1 MKPLIYWRT
10 KMKFNIFK
18 KKEVENSETKQTF
31 PSATLL
37 TFPKIEAPT
46 KEQWENFGVLRN
58 IREKYELTT
67 YDPFLTSKD
76 GLTISIKRYCE
87 EMISIEY
94 KPIEPF
100 TYFGNG
106 KKIPTKSE
114 ITELDNGL
122 LKVKRTT
129 KDKIIETTYN
139 NWSEESKGIKRFISK
154 ADIKRVKDILK
165 QAENWI

>member
-1 MKPLIYWRT
+1 
-10 KMKFNIFK
+10 MKFNIFK
-18 KKEVENSETKQTF
+18 KKEIENSETKPTF
-31 PSATLL
+31 SSATSL
-37 TFPKIEAPT
+37 TFPKLEAPT

-67 YDPFLTSKD
+67 YDPFLASKD
-76 GLTISIKRYCE
+76 CLTSLIKRYCE
-87 EMISIEY
+87 EMINLEY

-114 ITELDNGL
+114 ITELSNGL
-122 LKVKRTT
+122 LKIKKTT

-139 NWSEESKGIKRFISK
+139 NWSKESKGKKRFISK
-154 ADIKRVKDILK
+154 ADIKQVKDILK
-165 QAENWI
+165 QAENWS